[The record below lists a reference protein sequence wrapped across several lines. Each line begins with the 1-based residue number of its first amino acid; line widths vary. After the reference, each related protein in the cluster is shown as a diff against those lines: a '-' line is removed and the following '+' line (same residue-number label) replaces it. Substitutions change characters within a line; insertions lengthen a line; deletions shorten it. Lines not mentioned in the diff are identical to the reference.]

1 MQVVATDLQFPEGPV
16 WLDDGSVLVVEIRRR
31 TLTRIWPR
39 ARKEIVA
46 ELGGGPNGAA
56 LGPDGACYVCNN
68 GGFRFAERNGKW
80 VITGQADDYSGGR
93 IERVDLATGRVERLY
108 DRVGDEPIRGA
119 NDLVFDAH
127 GGFYFT
133 DPGKVRAR
141 ELDRGKVCYATAD
154 GRSIREVIFPIHK
167 PNGIGLSPTAA
178 ALRRRDRERPLVE
191 LAGHGTGRAR
201 ARHRYDAVAAWR
213 DAGVH
218 AVALPALRFAGGRGG
233 RSGVRRDARRRLR
246 DRDRSG
252 DARGRGGCGAA
263 GHAHH
268 QPVLRWR
275 GPAHRVDHVLVC
287 GRAGAGALAATG
299 LARAYA
305 SSATA
310 SPQGDMISVQPMFCA
325 VAQHARRH
333 AKA

>member
-1 MQVVATDLQFPEGPV
+1 VQVVATDLQFPEGPV
-16 WLDDGSVLVVEIRRR
+16 WLDDGSLLVVEIRRR

-39 ARKEIVA
+39 ERKEIVVA
-46 ELGGGPNGAA
+46 LGGGPNGAA

-133 DPGKVRAR
+133 DPGKVRGR

-167 PNGIGLSPTAA
+167 PNGIGLSPDGRTLYVAETESGRLWSWPVKA
-178 ALRRRDRERPLVE
+178 PGELEHVADTTQSPHGGTLVFTPSRYQRFDSLALEEGGRVCVGTLDAGCVTVIDPATHDVEVVAVPQDTHITNLCFGGPDRRSAYITCSYAGVLVE
-191 LAGHGTGRAR
+191 TRWGRP
-201 ARHRYDAVAAWR
+201 
-213 DAGVH
+213 G
-218 AVALPALRFAGGRGG
+218 LR
-233 RSGVRRDARRRLR
+233 S
-246 DRDRSG
+246 
-252 DARGRGGCGAA
+252 
-263 GHAHH
+263 HAH
-268 QPVLRWR
+268 PPPLR
-275 GPAHRVDHVLVC
+275 PPT
-287 GRAGAGALAATG
+287 AT
-299 LARAYA
+299 
-305 SSATA
+305 
-310 SPQGDMISVQPMFCA
+310 
-325 VAQHARRH
+325 
-333 AKA
+333 